1 MKEHA
6 FMGRRP
12 YSSEPLEGFLK
23 EALGTESVMADIRHP
38 K

>member
-6 FMGRRP
+6 FVGRRP
-12 YSSEPLEGFLK
+12 YNSEPLENILK
-23 EALGTESVMADIRHP
+23 DALGTDTVMTDIKHP

>member
-6 FMGRRP
+6 FVGRRP
-12 YSSEPLEGFLK
+12 YNSEPLEGILQ
-23 EALGTESVMADIRHP
+23 EALGTESVMTDIKHP